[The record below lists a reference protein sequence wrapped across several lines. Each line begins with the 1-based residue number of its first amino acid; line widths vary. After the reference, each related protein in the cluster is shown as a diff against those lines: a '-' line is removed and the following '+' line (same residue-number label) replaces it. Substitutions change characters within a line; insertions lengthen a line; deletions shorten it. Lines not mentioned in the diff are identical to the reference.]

1 MYSKSQ
7 IWINFKELQAEKCT
21 GKKPSLQGRL
31 REYFII

>member
-21 GKKPSLQGRL
+21 GKKTLPS
-31 REYFII
+31 REAT